1 MNISKKIDTIFPK
14 DEIPLLISSPFNLGR
29 LKVIRCNY
37 GELVDDLYKLIN
49 IEKKKKK
56 ERKENLLPGA
66 IDELITHDCSLW
78 DLPDEAEKCKKIKR
92 EIYDN
97 TFESPSKDEY
107 LVVTLSFLFDLW
119 DFSANAG
126 LPRIRRGPIGV
137 IKTKINWK
145 KKEDILPATFTSD
158 DVVDLMNRVS
168 VGLEEKDLALFR
180 SDLDDSEDEPFC
192 NTVSYDVDLVIYGK
206 GIQYFKGHIKYI
218 VSSFTEKTTLGDE
231 DFANLN
237 YYANLYKTD
246 DRFYKC
252 QNPAEIYEAVTLLKY
267 PKQEPIVFHINFIG
281 TKSRD

>member
-1 MNISKKIDTIFPK
+1 MNISKKVDTIFPK
-14 DEIPLLISSPFNLGR
+14 DEIPLLISYPFNLGR

-37 GELVDDLYKLIN
+37 GELVDDIYKLIN
-49 IEKKKKK
+49 VEKKD
-56 ERKENLLPGA
+56 RKENLLPGA
-66 IDELITHDCSLW
+66 IDELITYDCSLW
-78 DLPDEAEKCKKIKR
+78 DFPDEVEQCKKRKR
-92 EIYDN
+92 TIYDN
-97 TFESPSKDEY
+97 TFEIPSKDEY

-126 LPRIRRGPIGV
+126 LLRIKEGPIGV

-168 VGLEEKDLALFR
+168 VELEGRE
-180 SDLDDSEDEPFC
+180 FC

-218 VSSFTEKTTLGDE
+218 VSTFSEKNTLGDE
-231 DFANLN
+231 DAVNLN

-246 DRFYKC
+246 DRFYEC
-252 QNPAEIYEAVTLLKY
+252 QNPAEIYEAVTLEKY
-267 PKQEPIVFHINFIG
+267 PEQEPLVFHINFIG
-281 TKSRD
+281 TKYRD